1 MRSGK
6 DWQLLEAKY
15 VTGDMSLRDI
25 AREENVA
32 ASTITRVAKKNGW
45 ESSRASY
52 RMSKREKT
60 YDLLADAGAL
70 DLARRDTQMLSIAD
84 MVFGLVEQQIPV
96 WKQQIAEGKTPI
108 SVREFDLVAKLTRV
122 IVGQPTSRTED
133 RHLGLDL
140 HRFEGL
146 DNSSIERLE
155 RAARLRLVDGGTSE
169 GDAGPAAA
177 GSGSE

>member
-6 DWQLLEAKY
+6 DWAALEAKY

-25 AREENVA
+25 ARDEQVA

-52 RMSKREKT
+52 RLSKREKT
-60 YDLLADAGAL
+60 YDLLADAGAI

-84 MVFGLVEQQIPV
+84 KVFGLVEKQVPV
-96 WKQQIAEGKTPI
+96 WEQQIAEGKTPI

-146 DNSSIERLE
+146 PQHDIERWE
-155 RAARLRLVDGGTSE
+155 RRLRLLDAGTSE
-169 GDAGPAAA
+169 GDAESPAAGA
-177 GSGSE
+177 GAE